1 MSAATPTRT
10 GDRQSPPN
18 LRPDLVPSLW
28 DRIRNS
34 DTGVASMFLL
44 PSLVGFVLFYLWP
57 AVRGIWLSFTE
68 FNLLRQTST
77 FIGIE
82 NYQTIAGDAL
92 FWHSMRVTLLYVV
105 INITVQTVLALVI
118 AVMMDRL
125 TQSVVIRGI
134 MVLPWLI
141 PQVVVGLLWLWML
154 DPSLGIVN
162 EFLGTIGI
170 PSQSFMGSPEQ
181 VIPSLAGINIWRHT
195 GYTALLLF
203 AGLQT
208 IPGDLYEAASVDGA
222 SEWRMFTRITMPLLR
237 PVLALVLVIT
247 IVGSFQVF
255 DVVHVATGGF
265 GGTPGGPANA
275 SLVIYLYIFRQAF
288 NFNNFGY
295 AAAMSTVLFLL
306 LVGVAL
312 IQMRLLRASQSDLA

>member
-1 MSAATPTRT
+1 MSTRAGAPTL
-10 GDRQSPPN
+10 PP
-18 LRPDLVPSLW
+18 PGLW
-28 DRIRNS
+28 HRVRHS
-34 DTGVASMFLL
+34 DTSVAMLFLL
-44 PSLVGFVLFYLWP
+44 PSLLGFVLFYLWP
-57 AVRGIWLSFTE
+57 AIRGIWLSFTE
-68 FNLLRQTST
+68 FNLLRQTSS
-77 FIGIE
+77 FIGLA
-82 NYQTIAGDAL
+82 NYQELVGDPL

-105 INITVQTVLALVI
+105 INISIQTVLALVI

-125 TQSVVIRGI
+125 TQSVVVRGI

-154 DPSLGIVN
+154 DPSLGIIN
-162 EFLGTIGI
+162 EFLRTIGI
-170 PSQSFMGSPEQ
+170 PAQPFLGSPDQ

-222 SEWRMFTRITMPLLR
+222 SEWKMFWRITMPLLR
-237 PVLALVLVIT
+237 PVLALVLVLTVI
-247 IVGSFQVF
+247 GSFQVF

-265 GGTPGGPANA
+265 GGTPGGPANS

-295 AAAMSTVLFLL
+295 AAAMASVLFVL
-306 LVGVAL
+306 LVGVAF
-312 IQMRLLRASQSDLA
+312 IQMKLLRGSQSDLA

>member
-1 MSAATPTRT
+1 MSVDTTTRT
-10 GDRQSPPN
+10 PATALPP
-18 LRPDLVPSLW
+18 PDLWHRV
-28 DRIRNS
+28 RHS
-34 DTGVASMFLL
+34 DTSVAMLFLL
-44 PSLVGFVLFYLWP
+44 PSLLGFVLFYLWP
-57 AVRGIWLSFTE
+57 AIRGIWLSFTE
-68 FNLLRQTST
+68 FNLLRQTSS
-77 FIGIE
+77 FIGLA
-82 NYQTIAGDAL
+82 NYQELVGDPL
-92 FWHSMRVTLLYVV
+92 FWHAMRVTLLYVV
-105 INITVQTVLALVI
+105 INISIQTVLALTI

-125 TQSVVIRGI
+125 TQSVVVRGI

-162 EFLGTIGI
+162 EFLRAIGI
-170 PSQSFMGSPEQ
+170 PAQPFLGSPDQ

-222 SEWRMFTRITMPLLR
+222 SEWKMFWRITMPLLR

-247 IVGSFQVF
+247 VVGSFQVF

-295 AAAMSTVLFLL
+295 AAAMATVLFLL
-306 LVGVAL
+306 LVGVAF
-312 IQMRLLRASQSDLA
+312 IQMKLLRASQSDLA

>member
-1 MSAATPTRT
+1 MTAVASGRSETAGPVATADER
-10 GDRQSPPN
+10 R
-18 LRPDLVPSLW
+18 PSLQERW
-28 DRIRNS
+28 RRS
-34 DTGVASMFLL
+34 DAPVGLAFLL
-44 PSLVGFVLFYLWP
+44 PSLVGFGLFYFYP
-57 AVRGIWLSFTE
+57 ALRGLWLSFTE
-68 FNLLRQTST
+68 FDLLRQSST
-77 FIGIE
+77 FIGVQ
-82 NYQTIAGDAL
+82 NYQDLAADPL
-92 FWHSMRVTLLYVV
+92 FWHSMRITLLYVV
-105 INITVQTVLALVI
+105 INISIQTVLALAI

-125 TQSVVIRGI
+125 TQSVVVRGI

-162 EFLGTIGI
+162 QLLTTLGI
-170 PSQSFMGSPEQ
+170 PGQPFLGSPEQ
-181 VIPSLAGINIWRHT
+181 VVPTLAGVNIWRHT

-222 SEWRMFTRITMPLLR
+222 SEWKMFWRITMPLLR
-237 PVLALVLVIT
+237 PVLALVLVLTVI
-247 IVGSFQVF
+247 GSFQVF

-265 GGTPGGPANA
+265 GGTPGGPANS

-295 AAAMSTVLFLL
+295 AAAMASVLFVL
-306 LVGVAL
+306 LVGVAF
-312 IQMRLLRASQSDLA
+312 IQMKLLRGSQSDLA

>member
-1 MSAATPTRT
+1 MGTVTAEREVARP
-10 GDRQSPPN
+10 GPLGAPGGWWQQ
-18 LRPDLVPSLW
+18 LRKSDL
-28 DRIRNS
+28 
-34 DTGVASMFLL
+34 GVGLLFVL

-57 AVRGIWLSFTE
+57 AIRGIWLSFTE
-68 FNLLRQTST
+68 FNLLRQTSS
-77 FIGIE
+77 FIGFQ
-82 NYQTIAGDAL
+82 NYQAMAGDPL
-92 FWHSMRVTLLYVV
+92 FFHSMRVTLLYVA
-105 INITVQTVLALVI
+105 INITIQTILALGI
-118 AVMMDRL
+118 AVLMDRL

-154 DPSLGIVN
+154 DPSLGVVN
-162 EFLGTIGI
+162 ELFRTIGI
-170 PSQSFMGSPEQ
+170 PGQPFLGSPDQ
-181 VIPSLAGINIWRHT
+181 VVPSLAGINIWRHT

-222 SEWRMFTRITMPLLR
+222 SEWNMFWRITMPLLR

-247 IVGSFQVF
+247 VVGSFQVF

-295 AAAMSTVLFLL
+295 AAAMATVLFVL
-306 LVGVAL
+306 LVAVAF

>member
-1 MSAATPTRT
+1 MSAVAPAKDGVRLASPTDGPLAR
-10 GDRQSPPN
+10 
-18 LRPDLVPSLW
+18 LR
-28 DRIRNS
+28 RS
-34 DTGVASMFLL
+34 DAGVALLFLL
-44 PSLVGFVLFYLWP
+44 PSLTGFVLFYLWP
-57 AVRGIWLSFTE
+57 ALRGLWLSFTE

-77 FIGIE
+77 FVGLQ
-82 NYQTIAGDAL
+82 NYQDILSDPL
-92 FWHSMRVTLLYVV
+92 FFHSMRITLLYVV
-105 INITVQTVLALVI
+105 INISIQTVLALTI

-125 TQSVVIRGI
+125 TQSVLVRGI
-134 MVLPWLI
+134 LVLPWLI

-154 DPSLGIVN
+154 DPTLGIVN
-162 EFLGTIGI
+162 EFLRAIGI
-170 PSQSFMGSPEQ
+170 PAQPFLGSPEQ
-181 VIPSLAGINIWRHT
+181 VVPSLAGINIWRHT

-222 SEWRMFTRITMPLLR
+222 SEWRMFWGITMPLLR
-237 PVLALVLVIT
+237 PVLALVLVLTVI
-247 IVGSFQVF
+247 GSFQVF

-295 AAAMSTVLFLL
+295 AAAMASVLFVL
-306 LVGVAL
+306 LVGVAAL
-312 IQMRLLRASQSDLA
+312 QMKLLRGSQSDLA